1 MNNRLVRALMVATTL
16 AAFAGTAS
24 ANETSSATDLGD
36 GTLEYAI
43 VLPSGQ
49 AFVQLF
55 VRQNG
60 IQNIALDI
68 THLATDL
75 GDGTTRYALTIND
88 YYKVGEILEYRF
100 YHYLPNSPGLFTP
113 GPIEN
118 EWRWIRYGQPRVSFG
133 GDSYFVGPYTM
144 GSGGSIDTEIY
155 TTYGTS
161 NIEPVA
167 TGWQLDRAAATPFA
181 APLLGP
187 SATML
192 AVYVA
197 ACDGSGWVRID
208 GTPFAVAAPTES
220 SNAGE
225 YDWSGTFDAQLPG
238 QTIDGPYECGGYDTI
253 VDTLI
258 GPQTLRTAAAV
269 TFAYVVAHR
278 S

>member
-1 MNNRLVRALMVATTL
+1 MNSRIVRALMVAATL
-16 AAFAGTAS
+16 AGFTTVAA
-24 ANETSSATDLGD
+24 ANETSSANDLGN

-49 AFVQLF
+49 AFVELF

-60 IQNIALDI
+60 IQNIAFDI
-68 THLATDL
+68 SRFGTAL
-75 GDGTTRYALTIND
+75 GDGTTRYAFTIPNF
-88 YYKVGEILEYRF
+88 YKPGTIIEYRF

-118 EWRWIRYGQPRVSFG
+118 EWRWMTYGQPRVSFG

-167 TGWQLDRAAATPFA
+167 TGWQLDRASATPFA
-181 APLLGP
+181 APLTGS
-187 SATML
+187 SATL
-192 AVYVA
+192 FAVYVA

-208 GTPFAVAAPTES
+208 GTPFAVAQPSETS
-220 SNAGE
+220 SAGE
-225 YDWSGTFDAQLPG
+225 YHWSGTFDAQLPG
-238 QTIDGPYECGGYDTI
+238 QTVDGRYECGE
-253 VDTLI
+253 I
-258 GPQTLRTAAAV
+258 GR
-269 TFAYVVAHR
+269 AHV
-278 S
+278 

>member
-1 MNNRLVRALMVATTL
+1 MNRFMIRALAVVIFAMGAGGEAR
-16 AAFAGTAS
+16 AAQTGT
-24 ANETSSATDLGD
+24 ATDLGGGGVEFD
-36 GTLEYAI
+36 IT
-43 VLPSGQ
+43 LPSGQ

-75 GDGTTRYALTIND
+75 GNGTTRYALTINN

-100 YHYLPNSPGLFTP
+100 YHYLPNSPGLFTS

-167 TGWQLDRAAATPFA
+167 TGWQLDRASATPFA

-192 AVYVA
+192 AVYVS

-225 YDWSGTFDAQLPG
+225 YTWSGTFDAQLPG
-238 QTIDGPYECGGYDTI
+238 QTIDGRYECGGYETI

-258 GPQTLRTAAAV
+258 GPQTLTTAAGV
-269 TFAYVVAHR
+269 TFAYVVANR

>member
-1 MNNRLVRALMVATTL
+1 TL
-16 AAFAGTAS
+16 AGFATVAA
-24 ANETSSATDLGD
+24 ANETSSATDYGN

-68 THLATDL
+68 AHLGTDL
-75 GDGTTRYALTIND
+75 GDGTTRYAITISN
-88 YYKVGEILEYRF
+88 YYKPGTIIEYRF

-118 EWRWIRYGQPRVSFG
+118 EWRWFTYGQPRVSFG
-133 GDSYFVGPYTM
+133 GDDYFVGPYTM

-155 TTYGTS
+155 TTYAAS

-167 TGWQLDRAAATPFA
+167 TGWQLDRASATPFA

-208 GTPFAVAAPTES
+208 TTPFAVAAPAET

-238 QTIDGPYECGGYDTI
+238 QTVDGRYECGGYDTI

-258 GPQTLRTAAAV
+258 GPQTLRTAAGV

-278 S
+278 SS